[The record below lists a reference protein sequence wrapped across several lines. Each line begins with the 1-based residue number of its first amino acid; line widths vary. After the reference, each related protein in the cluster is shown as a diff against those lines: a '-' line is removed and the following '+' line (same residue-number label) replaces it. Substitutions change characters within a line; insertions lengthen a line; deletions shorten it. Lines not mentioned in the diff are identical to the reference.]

1 MIQRN
6 EADGGHDP
14 DADRVE
20 LLIAQAERRG
30 KEPGQQHDRQV
41 RQAAR
46 HGPPNDIAHEFALHA
61 RVIRLQ
67 REENRRDTD
76 GKRADERQLDRQ
88 QRIGH
93 VDEQQQE
100 RQRKRENILHEEQ
113 RGRAL
118 DVIDDAAALRHDG
131 WHRTELGIEQ
141 HDLCNLRGSLTAGG
155 HGDSAVGILQRQ
167 HVIDAVARHGDRMAL
182 LLEGAD
188 KIALLLRCDAAEDG
202 VILDSLLEVLLRGE
216 GHCIDITIGILN
228 AGTGRDLR
236 DRDRVIARD
245 NTDRHALTG
254 KIAERLL
261 RVGAQQV

>member
-1 MIQRN
+1 MSMNSSRS
-6 EADGGHDP
+6 
-14 DADRVE
+14 V
-20 LLIAQAERRG
+20 
-30 KEPGQQHDRQV
+30 
-41 RQAAR
+41 
-46 HGPPNDIAHEFALHA
+46 
-61 RVIRLQ
+61 
-67 REENRRDTD
+67 
-76 GKRADERQLDRQ
+76 
-88 QRIGH
+88 
-93 VDEQQQE
+93 
-100 RQRKRENILHEEQ
+100 NILHEEQ

-118 DVIDDAAALRHDG
+118 DVVDDAAALRHNG
-131 WHRTELGIEQ
+131 GHRAELRIKQ
-141 HDLCNLRGSLTAGG
+141 HDLRHLRGGLTAGG

-188 KIALLLRCDAAEDG
+188 KIALLLRRDAAEDG

-216 GHCIDITIGILN
+216 GHCIDITIGILD
-228 AGTGRDLR
+228 AGTGCDLR